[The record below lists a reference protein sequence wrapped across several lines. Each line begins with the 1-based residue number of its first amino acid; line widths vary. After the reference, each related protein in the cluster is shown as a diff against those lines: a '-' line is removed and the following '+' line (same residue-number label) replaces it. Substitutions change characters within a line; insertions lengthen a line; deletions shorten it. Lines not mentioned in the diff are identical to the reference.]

1 MIGTTPVSSNWKK
14 PKRRYPFPDEPFFA
28 VPLCLWDRGLVHGMT
43 GSEVKRYLTLL
54 RLSNYKYGTRIIQ
67 RSLKELEKLDGVS
80 ERRAWQVN
88 GKLQER
94 GFVQVEKT
102 KPTTYILVPP
112 ACWPDVDQTGA
123 YLHPVQVKSTKGAPE
138 PLHWREIA
146 KDD

>member
-1 MIGTTPVSSNWKK
+1 MIGPPRVSSSRNGWK
-14 PKRRYPFPDEPFFA
+14 PRNPFPDEYFFA

-43 GSEVKRYLTLL
+43 GSELKRYLTLL
-54 RLSNYKYGTRIIQ
+54 RLYNYKYGTRIIQ
-67 RSLKELEKLDGVS
+67 RSLKEFENLDGVS

-94 GFVQVEKT
+94 GLVQVEKT
-102 KPTTYILVPP
+102 KPTTYILVLP
-112 ACWPDVDQTGA
+112 ACWPDVDETGA
-123 YLHPVQVKSTKGAPE
+123 YLPPSQVKSAKGAPE